1 MLEFA
6 GFHAGLCR
14 TLLAQMLELAGTPAA
29 MPGGSAI
36 DVFPMSLLIAP
47 ADSIGLVNETAAYR
61 SVFTVLARDLAR
73 SNGCQAHHH
82 PGTSSSPPE
91 RFRYWSMT

>member
-6 GFHAGLCR
+6 GFHAVLCR
-14 TLLAQMLELAGTPAA
+14 TLLAQMFELAGIPAA

-61 SVFTVLARDLAR
+61 SVFIVLARDLAR

-82 PGTSSSPPE
+82 PDTSSSPSE
-91 RFRYWSMT
+91 RFRYWSVT

>member
-1 MLEFA
+1 MLEFE
-6 GFHAGLCR
+6 GFHAGVCR
-14 TLLAQMLELAGTPAA
+14 TLFTQMSEFAGTPAA

-82 PGTSSSPPE
+82 RRRSGSVTGP
-91 RFRYWSMT
+91 